1 MVSGELSHE
10 RTSRETEKPCLFYP
24 HTKKKNQKRD
34 NFDVSKLHI
43 AVLSA
48 FSVYTTISKSALY
61 GIQINTEQQK
71 YHQFTIQPW
80 SSRTSNLQ
88 LYWECFCFDNQLMLL
103 NTKSHSHYYQ
113 FHWFKTCFTWAHVK
127 ALLQLPK
134 FEHHIDY
141 HWPYG
146 STYRYVYSR
155 LGKSFSNLNSTGFF
169 YLTFRQISNGWLQ
182 TDTNTEL

>member
-24 HTKKKNQKRD
+24 HTKKRTKKETTLMSPNCILQCYLPFQFIPLSLNLHYTAFRSIQNNKNIINSQF
-34 NFDVSKLHI
+34 NHGPAAHQIYNSIENVS
-43 AVLSA
+43 VL
-48 FSVYTTISKSALY
+48 I
-61 GIQINTEQQK
+61 IN
-71 YHQFTIQPW
+71 
-80 SSRTSNLQ
+80 L
-88 LYWECFCFDNQLMLL
+88 CL

-146 STYRYVYSR
+146 STYVYSR
-155 LGKSFSNLNSTGFF
+155 LGKSFSNLNSTAFF